1 MKCALGLVRN
11 LDDVKF
17 LIGIDSLSIRDEYF
31 I

>member
-11 LDDVKF
+11 LDDVKL